1 MIWVKVYTKNMVKL
15 SHEEKSNSISK
26 TNKNLKTERGLKYKE
41 RGF

>member
-1 MIWVKVYTKNMVKL
+1 MG
-15 SHEEKSNSISK
+15 KSLHQKYGKIVSWGEIKFHLK